1 MRRGWIASRSSPCAK
16 NGWPESV
23 YVETSAGRA
32 PNRVV
37 MAASIT
43 LVVVVWAVNFIAA
56 KIGLRYLP
64 PLTMASFRV
73 TLAGLSMVPA
83 YLVCSRWPAFADAQ
97 RPSSQGITLRDLW
110 TFSYLGFF
118 GVVVN
123 QMCFTMGLRYTSV
136 SDAAVIVGM
145 GPIYT
150 LILAVLFRLE
160 RATWHKVVGMT
171 IALVGVAVLAS
182 ENGISARSPSLLGDA
197 ITMTGSIG
205 FATYAVLGK
214 RVAGRYDALT
224 MVAFNHF
231 AGAIIILP
239 VALRQA
245 RELGPFSRWRAIPWP
260 AWAAVL
266 FMAVCSSAL
275 AYLLYFWLL
284 RYLEASQ
291 LSAFTYLLP
300 VLAVIL
306 GILLLGERGSLMQ
319 IIGGVLALGGVY
331 WVESG
336 RESPI
341 NN

>member
-1 MRRGWIASRSSPCAK
+1 
-16 NGWPESV
+16 V
-23 YVETSAGRA
+23 YVETSDGRA

-37 MAASIT
+37 MAASIG

-64 PLTMASFRV
+64 AVTMASFRV
-73 TLAGLSMVPA
+73 VLAGLSMLPA
-83 YLVCSRWPAFADAQ
+83 YLICSRLPAFADA
-97 RPSSQGITLRDLW
+97 RRARLQGFTRRDIW
-110 TFSYLGFF
+110 TFVYLGFF

-136 SDAAVIVGM
+136 GHAAVIVGM

-150 LILAVLFRLE
+150 LVLAVLFRLE
-160 RATWHKVVGMT
+160 RATWHKVVGMA
-171 IALVGVAVLAS
+171 IAFSGVAVLAS
-182 ENGISARSPSLLGDA
+182 ENGISPHSPSLLGDA
-197 ITMTGSIG
+197 ITMTGSLG

-214 RVAGRYDALT
+214 RVAGKYDALT
-224 MVAFNHF
+224 MAAFNHF
-231 AGAIIILP
+231 AGAILILP
-239 VALRQA
+239 VALHQA
-245 RELGPFSRWRAIPWP
+245 RALGPFPRWRVIPWQG
-260 AWAAVL
+260 WAAVL
-266 FMAVCSSAL
+266 YMAVCSSAM

-284 RYLEASQ
+284 RFLEASQ

-306 GILLLGERGSLMQ
+306 GILWLGERGSALQ
-319 IIGGVLALGGVY
+319 IVGGVLALAGVY

-341 NN
+341 KN

>member
-1 MRRGWIASRSSPCAK
+1 
-16 NGWPESV
+16 
-23 YVETSAGRA
+23 
-32 PNRVV
+32 
-37 MAASIT
+37 
-43 LVVVVWAVNFIAA
+43 
-56 KIGLRYLP
+56 
-64 PLTMASFRV
+64 MASFRV

-83 YLVCSRWPAFADAQ
+83 YLICSRLPAFAGAG
-97 RPSSQGITLRDLW
+97 RTRSPGITLRDLW
-110 TFSYLGFF
+110 TFAYLGFF

-136 SDAAVIVGM
+136 SHAAVIVGM

-160 RATWHKVVGMT
+160 RATWHKVIGMA
-171 IALVGVAVLAS
+171 IALLGVAVLAS

-239 VALRQA
+239 LALRQA

-275 AYLLYFWLL
+275 AYFLYFWLL

-306 GILLLGERGSLMQ
+306 GILLLGERGSPMQ
-319 IIGGVLALGGVY
+319 IIGGALALGGVY

>member
-1 MRRGWIASRSSPCAK
+1 
-16 NGWPESV
+16 V

-37 MAASIT
+37 MAGSIG
-43 LVVVVWAVNFIAA
+43 LVVVTWAVNFIAA

-64 PLTMASFRV
+64 AVTMASFRV
-73 TLAGLSMVPA
+73 AIAGLFMVPA
-83 YLVCSRWPAFADAQ
+83 YFVCSRLPAFGDA
-97 RPSSQGITLRDLW
+97 RRARERGFTLRDLW
-110 TFSYLGFF
+110 TFLYLGFF

-136 SDAAVIVGM
+136 GHAAVIVGM

-150 LILAVLFRLE
+150 LVLAVLFRLE
-160 RATWHKVVGMT
+160 RATWHKVVGMA
-171 IALVGVAVLAS
+171 IAFAGVAVLAS
-182 ENGISARSPSLLGDA
+182 ENGISPRSPSRLGDA

-224 MVAFNHF
+224 MAAFNHF
-231 AGAIIILP
+231 AGAILILP
-239 VALRQA
+239 VALHQA
-245 RELGPFSRWRAIPWP
+245 RALGPFARWRAVPWQGWT
-260 AWAAVL
+260 AL
-266 FMAVCSSAL
+266 LYMGLCSSAL
-275 AYLLYFWLL
+275 AYIFYFWLL

-291 LSAFTYLLP
+291 LAAFTYLLP

-306 GILLLGERGSLMQ
+306 GIVLLGERGSALQ
-319 IIGGVLALGGVY
+319 IVGGGLALGGVY

-336 RESPI
+336 REP
-341 NN
+341 

>member
-1 MRRGWIASRSSPCAK
+1 M
-16 NGWPESV
+16 
-23 YVETSAGRA
+23 AG
-32 PNRVV
+32 
-37 MAASIT
+37 SIG
-43 LVVVVWAVNFIAA
+43 LVVVVWAFNFIAA

-73 TLAGLSMVPA
+73 TIAGLSMVPA
-83 YLVCSRWPAFADAQ
+83 YVVCSGWPPFADARQ
-97 RPSSQGITLRDLW
+97 ARLRGLTLRDLW
-110 TFSYLGFF
+110 TFLYLGFF

-136 SDAAVIVGM
+136 SHAAVIVGM

-150 LILAVLFRLE
+150 LALAVLFRLE
-160 RATWHKVVGMT
+160 RATWHKVVGMA
-171 IALVGVAVLAS
+171 IAFLGIAVLAS

-214 RVAGRYDALT
+214 RVAGKYDALT

-239 VALRQA
+239 VAVRQA
-245 RELGPFSRWRAIPWP
+245 RELGPFSSWRVIPWP
-260 AWAAVL
+260 GWAAVL

-306 GILLLGERGSLMQ
+306 GILLLGERGSPMQ
-319 IIGGVLALGGVY
+319 IVGGILALGGVY

-336 RESPI
+336 REP
-341 NN
+341 

>member
-1 MRRGWIASRSSPCAK
+1 
-16 NGWPESV
+16 
-23 YVETSAGRA
+23 
-32 PNRVV
+32 
-37 MAASIT
+37 MAASIG

-64 PLTMASFRV
+64 AVTMASFRV
-73 TLAGLSMVPA
+73 AIAGMSMVPA
-83 YLVCSRWPAFADAQ
+83 YFICSRLPAFADA
-97 RPSSQGITLRDLW
+97 RRARLQGLAPRDLW

-136 SDAAVIVGM
+136 SHAAVIVGM
-145 GPIYT
+145 GPVYT
-150 LILAVLFRLE
+150 LVLAVLFRLE
-160 RATWHKVVGMT
+160 RATCHKVVGMA
-171 IALVGVAVLAS
+171 IAFVGVAVLAS
-182 ENGISARSPSLLGDA
+182 ENGISPRSPSLLGDA

-224 MVAFNHF
+224 MTAFNHF

-239 VALRQA
+239 VALHQA
-245 RELGPFSRWRAIPWP
+245 RALGPFSRWRAIPWQGWT
-260 AWAAVL
+260 AL
-266 FMAVCSSAL
+266 LYMAVCSSAM
-275 AYLLYFWLL
+275 AYLFYFWLL

-306 GILLLGERGSLMQ
+306 GILWLGERGSAIQ
-319 IIGGVLALGGVY
+319 IVGGALALGGVY

-341 NN
+341 RN

>member
-1 MRRGWIASRSSPCAK
+1 M
-16 NGWPESV
+16 

-32 PNRVV
+32 PNRVAR
-37 MAASIT
+37 AASIG

-64 PLTMASFRV
+64 AVTMASFRV
-73 TLAGLSMVPA
+73 TIAGLCMVPA
-83 YLVCSRWPAFADAQ
+83 YLICSQLPAFADARRARQ
-97 RPSSQGITLRDLW
+97 QGFTRRDLW
-110 TFSYLGFF
+110 TFVYLGFF

-136 SDAAVIVGM
+136 GHAAVIVGM

-150 LILAVLFRLE
+150 LVLAVLLRLE
-160 RATWHKVVGMT
+160 RATWHKVVGMA
-171 IALVGVAVLAS
+171 IAFAGVAVLAS
-182 ENGISARSPSLLGDA
+182 ENGISPRSPSLLGDA

-214 RVAGRYDALT
+214 RVAGKYDALT
-224 MVAFNHF
+224 MAAFNHF

-239 VALRQA
+239 VALHQA
-245 RELGPFSRWRAIPWP
+245 RAMGPISRWRAVPWQGWT
-260 AWAAVL
+260 AL
-266 FMAVCSSAL
+266 LYMGLCSSAL
-275 AYLLYFWLL
+275 AYILYFWLL

-291 LSAFTYLLP
+291 LAAFTYLLP

-306 GILLLGERGSLMQ
+306 GIVLLGERGSVLQ
-319 IIGGVLALGGVY
+319 IVGGGLALGGVY

-336 RESPI
+336 REP
-341 NN
+341 

>member
-1 MRRGWIASRSSPCAK
+1 M
-16 NGWPESV
+16 

-37 MAASIT
+37 MAASIG

-56 KIGLRYLP
+56 KVGLRYLP
-64 PLTMASFRV
+64 AVTLASFRV
-73 TLAGLSMVPA
+73 VIAGLSMVPA
-83 YLVCSRWPAFADAQ
+83 YLICSRLPAFADA
-97 RPSSQGITLRDLW
+97 RRARSQGFTRRDLW
-110 TFSYLGFF
+110 TFFYLGFF

-136 SDAAVIVGM
+136 GHAAVIVGM

-150 LILAVLFRLE
+150 LVLAVVFRLE
-160 RATWHKVVGMT
+160 RATWHKVIGMA
-171 IALVGVAVLAS
+171 IAFSGVAVLAS
-182 ENGISARSPSLLGDA
+182 ENGISPHSPSLLGDA

-224 MVAFNHF
+224 MAAFNHF
-231 AGAIIILP
+231 AGAVIILP
-239 VALRQA
+239 AALHQA
-245 RELGPFSRWRAIPWP
+245 RALGPFSGWRAVPWQG
-260 AWAAVL
+260 WAAVL
-266 FMAVCSSAL
+266 YMAVCSSAM

-306 GILLLGERGSLMQ
+306 GIWWLGERGSALQ
-319 IIGGVLALGGVY
+319 IVGGALVLGGVY

-336 RESPI
+336 REP
-341 NN
+341 